1 MINNNLFYIALIN
14 SYINDELKIL
24 NSNFIFQ
31 GIISKLINFFLK

>member
-1 MINNNLFYIALIN
+1 MINNNLFYIALLN

-31 GIISKLINFFLK
+31 GIISK